1 MLAPL
6 AESAAVA
13 LMPPAPTGWNWFPID
28 GAICRDGSPTGI
40 FVHFTSSDKLF
51 IYVEGGGACNTKGFC
66 HFNPA
71 NKDSAILGSGETVIG
86 SALAAGPA
94 RQQPGVF
101 DFGGVQEGMFD
112 FANPKNPYKDWNA
125 VYIPYCTGDVHF
137 GTQRDAMV
145 PNVPEKQQF
154 VGYFNMQKFIGH
166 IVPTF
171 QKVTRVML
179 HGTSAGSFGAALNY
193 SMIQDSF
200 GEVPVDIILDS
211 GLPFTDEFMAPCM
224 QQRWRKLWG
233 LNGAL
238 PPDCKGCFN
247 EDGGGLLAMADYII
261 AKHPHSKLGMI
272 SAMQDEVMRL
282 FFSAG
287 LNNCANADTID
298 PFEVTVGQILDP
310 NIIMSGDL
318 YTMAVTKLREKYVGS
333 GQLSTYL
340 ITGANITFHQH
351 VFRARFYEAV
361 AGDKTIAQ
369 FVQDT
374 MDGVVQ
380 QIGP

>member
-1 MLAPL
+1 
-6 AESAAVA
+6 
-13 LMPPAPTGWNWFPID
+13 
-28 GAICRDGSPTGI
+28 
-40 FVHFTSSDKLF
+40 
-51 IYVEGGGACNTKGFC
+51 
-66 HFNPA
+66 
-71 NKDSAILGSGETVIG
+71 
-86 SALAAGPA
+86 
-94 RQQPGVF
+94 
-101 DFGGVQEGMFD
+101 
-112 FANPKNPYKDWNA
+112 
-125 VYIPYCTGDVHF
+125 
-137 GTQRDAMV
+137 
-145 PNVPEKQQF
+145 
-154 VGYFNMQKFIGH
+154 
-166 IVPTF
+166 
-171 QKVTRVML
+171 
-179 HGTSAGSFGAALNY
+179 
-193 SMIQDSF
+193 
-200 GEVPVDIILDS
+200 
-211 GLPFTDEFMAPCM
+211 
-224 QQRWRKLWG
+224 
-233 LNGAL
+233 
-238 PPDCKGCFN
+238 
-247 EDGGGLLAMADYII
+247 MADYII

-287 LNNCANADTID
+287 LNKCANADTID